1 MKRTLFIVAFL
12 FSLFGLGEAFAERAH
27 NVSDTDKRKA
37 EYIYM
42 QAAVK
47 LVEED
52 FSSFRDLIKRA
63 YELDPQN
70 KAISYQYGYSELLT
84 QNQTRKNAIDGLRL
98 MKKFVDAYPE
108 NFYENFIYAHA
119 CSQIAETDEAIR
131 IWERLLREFP
141 NRVTLYQLLSDG
153 YAGNGEYDKAIAA
166 LDSIEKTEGPSNEV
180 SIRKIG
186 YLLAKK
192 DTVSAISE
200 GKRVLEV
207 TNNGFFGNVLMG
219 DIFMQLEK
227 PDSSMVYYN
236 KAQTIEPN
244 NGYIFLSKANVA
256 RKLGDAE
263 GYENEIKSAIVN
275 KEVDVTTKL
284 RILTS
289 YIAKTIEDNDTTSST
304 IEMFNKVVEQHPHE
318 AEVRKLY
325 TDYLSYIKDYPGAT
339 EQLSFALDINPA
351 DDKGWKRLLWL
362 LIYQKKYDEC
372 IATAE
377 KALSYLPDDAE
388 IYQILAVPYYSKED
402 YIKSNELLEK
412 AIEKDK
418 EVGALSL
425 SEVYSSMAE
434 NYNQLGDKQK
444 TYDYYEKAIELSPDN
459 ILAKNN
465 YAYTLCVNGDNLG
478 RAERL
483 SKEVIDANSD
493 NESYL
498 DTYAWICFKMKD
510 YKKALEYIEKT
521 IEVTEEVS
529 AVLYEHYGDILFMNG
544 EPKKALEQWK
554 KALELDPNSEML
566 KKKVKNK
573 TYFYE

>member
-1 MKRTLFIVAFL
+1 MKKISIIAVFL
-12 FSLFGLGEAFAERAH
+12 FVLACFSSAFASEK
-27 NVSDTDKRKA
+27 VTSDADKRKA
-37 EYIYM
+37 EYVYM
-42 QAAVK
+42 QAVIK

-52 FSSFRDLIKRA
+52 FSSFRDLIARA

-70 KAISYQYGYSELLT
+70 NAIAYQYGYSELLT
-84 QNQTRKNAIDGLRL
+84 LNQTRRNAIEGLRM
-98 MKKFVDAYPE
+98 MKRFVDAYPK

-119 CSQIAETDEAIR
+119 CNQIAETDEAIR
-131 IWERLLREFP
+131 IWERLLREYP
-141 NRVTLYQLLSDG
+141 NRVTIYQLLSEG
-153 YAGNGEYDKAIAA
+153 YAGKGEFDKAIAA
-166 LDSIEKTEGPSNEV
+166 LDSIEKTEGTSNEV

-200 GKRVLEV
+200 GKRVLQV
-207 TNNGFFGNVLMG
+207 TNGSFFGNVLMG

-227 PDSSMVYYN
+227 PDSSMVYYD
-236 KAQTIEPN
+236 KAHAIEPN

-275 KEVDVTTKL
+275 KEVDVNTKL

-289 YIAKTIEDNDTTSST
+289 YIAKTIEDNDTASST
-304 IEMFNKVVEQHPHE
+304 IEMFDKVAAQHPHE

-372 IATAE
+372 IATAD

-388 IYQILAVPYYSKED
+388 IYQIKSVPYYSLGDYKKSLSLLKE
-402 YIKSNELLEK
+402 
-412 AIEKDK
+412 AIDKDK
-418 EVGALSL
+418 NVGALSL
-425 SEVYSSMAE
+425 SDVYSSMAE
-434 NYNQLGDKQK
+434 NYNRLGDKQK
-444 TYDYYEKAIELSPDN
+444 SYDYYEKSIELSPKN
-459 ILAKNN
+459 YLAMNN
-465 YAYTLCVNGDNLG
+465 YAYSLCVNGDNME

-483 SKEVIDANSD
+483 AKSAVDSEPD

-498 DTYAWICFKMKD
+498 DTYAWICFKKQD
-510 YKKALEYIEKT
+510 YKMALEYIEKAV
-521 IEVTEEVS
+521 EASEEMS
-529 AVLYEHYGDILFMNG
+529 SEMLEHYGDILFMNG

-554 KALELDPNSEML
+554 AALEVNPDSEIL